1 MSIRATDIHW
11 MNKKGEPKIGY
22 YMDEFLGINLMGIP
36 EYLRKSWDVV
46 GIISGHGRVRIGKCL
61 SENTQVRLIDEKG
74 IITTSKA
81 LREYNDG
88 DKLNTLSINPITG
101 EIVPTV
107 SEVIKELEDKDFYTL
122 ELEDGRTIECTMDHK
137 FYVKVNNQIKVLPLK
152 EIKEG
157 DEIICI
163 KD

>member
-1 MSIRATDIHW
+1 
-11 MNKKGEPKIGY
+11 
-22 YMDEFLGINLMGIP
+22 
-36 EYLRKSWDVV
+36 
-46 GIISGHGRVRIGKCL
+46 L